1 VSSALRLTSLLLRIL
16 CFSLIAWPVFAE
28 ERVDPL
34 LDETVPA
41 IASTGNVSALGPLQV
56 PIEPI
61 PADGPIPSPA
71 APQPRGELLAVPD
84 GAVES
89 SSTATAC
96 PPQYWMVSTRC
107 SAQSIHERCRAPWG
121 VQVFERACDGRFLGS
136 SMQSLSAQL
145 VPGAPVCIFVHGSFV
160 KWESQCQEA
169 HALYSRLRAGCAMP
183 QMIFFTW
190 PSDGPYTGVFPI
202 DLAVRGRQ
210 ADFNS
215 FHLGY
220 LLSQIPASCPVCLI
234 GHSHGT
240 RVILATMQLAAGGTV
255 EGCHFPYSMGN
266 GRRYRLVLAAGAI
279 DHDWLNPGQPYDR
292 ALYPVECLLNLRNRS
307 DLPLTFFPLTR
318 PFARRAI
325 ARSGVTNHDLRHLGY
340 NAAKIREADVTQ
352 MVGHSHY
359 WPEYYRHP
367 AVLGAMLP
375 YMLFY

>member
-1 VSSALRLTSLLLRIL
+1 
-16 CFSLIAWPVFAE
+16 
-28 ERVDPL
+28 
-34 LDETVPA
+34 
-41 IASTGNVSALGPLQV
+41 
-56 PIEPI
+56 
-61 PADGPIPSPA
+61 
-71 APQPRGELLAVPD
+71 
-84 GAVES
+84 
-89 SSTATAC
+89 
-96 PPQYWMVSTRC
+96 
-107 SAQSIHERCRAPWG
+107 
-121 VQVFERACDGRFLGS
+121 
-136 SMQSLSAQL
+136 
-145 VPGAPVCIFVHGSFV
+145 
-160 KWESQCQEA
+160 
-169 HALYSRLRAGCAMP
+169 MP

-255 EGCHFPYSMGN
+255 EGFGFPYSMGN
-266 GRRYRLVLAAGAI
+266 GRRYRLILAAGAI
-279 DHDWLNPGQPYDR
+279 DHNWLNPGQPYDR
-292 ALYPVECLLNLRNRS
+292 ALYPIECLLNFRNRK

-325 ARSGVTNHDLRHLGY
+325 ARSGITNHDLQHLGY
-340 NAAKIREADVTQ
+340 NAAKIHEADVTQ

-367 AVLGAMLP
+367 AVLRAMLP